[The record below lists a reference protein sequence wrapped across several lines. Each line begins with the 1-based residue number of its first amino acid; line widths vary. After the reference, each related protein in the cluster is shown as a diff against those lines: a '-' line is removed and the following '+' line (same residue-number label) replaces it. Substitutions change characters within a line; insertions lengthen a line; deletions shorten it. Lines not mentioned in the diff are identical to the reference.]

1 MYKMLFGVKSLVF
14 KPALVSVVIPTVR
27 QTALVERC
35 LTSLKNHTVWP
46 NLEVVLVDD
55 GSSPEVQARLTE
67 IAAAHGCQLILK
79 PDNTGFAKT
88 VNIGTQKARGAYLVL
103 VNNDIIFID
112 RHWLRALVTEA
123 SRGRNGVVGARLL
136 YPDRRI
142 QHAGVYYLPEARC
155 FDHLYR
161 HKPGSFPPAL
171 QTREV
176 LAVTGALMLVRR
188 ETWDK
193 LGGMAEEFF
202 VAYEDVDFCLRAW
215 QNGWRVAYCGKSVA
229 IHTEGA
235 TRGTTP
241 QNKDGEWYRRELEG
255 WALFQAKWLGPGGE
269 PIFPYRFRGR
279 SQRLTP
285 PGVTG
290 QWFSCPTGYYA
301 E

>member
-193 LGGMAEEFF
+193 LGGMAEEF
-202 VAYEDVDFCLRAW
+202 L
-215 QNGWRVAYCGKSVA
+215 SL
-229 IHTEGA
+229 IH
-235 TRGTTP
+235 
-241 QNKDGEWYRRELEG
+241 
-255 WALFQAKWLGPGGE
+255 
-269 PIFPYRFRGR
+269 I
-279 SQRLTP
+279 
-285 PGVTG
+285 
-290 QWFSCPTGYYA
+290 
-301 E
+301 